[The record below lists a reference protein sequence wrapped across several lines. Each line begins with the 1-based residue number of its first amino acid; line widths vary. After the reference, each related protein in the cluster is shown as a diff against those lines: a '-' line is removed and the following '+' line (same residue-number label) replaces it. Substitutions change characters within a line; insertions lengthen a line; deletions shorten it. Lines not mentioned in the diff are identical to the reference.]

1 MKGII
6 GRMGAWLR
14 KIADQSLFSK
24 LFLVM
29 VLSMITVT
37 VATSWVT
44 VQMSEKLFVHTF
56 SITNSKI
63 IEQIK
68 SGLESIHYSNVNIVI
83 NAAQSGAIKRFLTE
97 GDTDSVT
104 NYKVTFDMSEQ
115 MRRIQLGIGAKNI
128 GMIISGVNGKSYISD
143 RTYWSGSLADLEGNP
158 VTRASR
164 EQQGRLLYSYLGE
177 AAPSSGDQGVVATK
191 ALIDPVSQEGYGQL
205 YIIQKES
212 DVRSIYASFTSDGN
226 DVMILDRQGLIV
238 SSNRVELIGT
248 TSKEL
253 LGSAQKIQQQGLAQ
267 DEMKMFDKD
276 VIVLAGDLPLYDFY
290 IMNVIDKKLTLGQM
304 LNRKA
309 IFFIVAG
316 IVIIAVLIVYV
327 ITRRLTLSL
336 RRLVKKMST
345 VTKENFHN
353 YMAVT
358 GTYETRELSR
368 SFNFMLD
375 ELNDYISQL
384 VDTQKEQRKAELAAL
399 QQQIN
404 PHFLYNTLASVNIL
418 VKRGSQET
426 ATQTIHALIS
436 LLQNTISNVKE
447 TIPVVQELVNL
458 KHYVFINQI
467 RYGQG
472 IKVDYFI
479 SPDCMP
485 AQVPN
490 LMLQPFI
497 ENAFFHAFNKKGTG
511 YIYVII
517 TKERDT
523 LLCEVVDN
531 GDGMELSSQED
542 EIPNPTSAR
551 QLFTGIGIRNV
562 HDRLV
567 LLYGEE
573 YGVAITSTLGQGTK
587 ISITLPWR
595 TEQYT

>member
-1 MKGII
+1 M
-6 GRMGAWLR
+6 RVWLR
-14 KIADQSLFSK
+14 RISDQSLFSK

-29 VLSMITVT
+29 VLSIITVT

-44 VQMSEKLFVHTF
+44 VQMSEELFVKTF

-68 SGLESIHYSNVNIVI
+68 SGLESIHYSNVNIII
-83 NAAQSGAIKRFLTE
+83 NTAQSGAIKRFLTE
-97 GDTDSVT
+97 RDVDSET
-104 NYKVTFDMSEQ
+104 NSVVTFDMSEQ
-115 MRRIQLGIGAKNI
+115 MKRIQSGIGAKSI
-128 GMIISGVNGKSYISD
+128 GMIISGINGKNYT
-143 RTYWSGSLADLEGNP
+143 RYNTYWSGTSADLERNP
-158 VTRASR
+158 ITQESR
-164 EQQGRLLYSYLGE
+164 NQPGRLLYSYLGE
-177 AAPSSGDQGVVATK
+177 GTPGSGDQGLVAAKTMT
-191 ALIDPVSQEGYGQL
+191 DPVSKEWYGTL
-205 YIIQKES
+205 YIIMKES
-212 DVRSIYASFTSDGN
+212 VLRSIYASFTSDGN

-238 SSNRVELIGT
+238 SSNRAELIGT

-253 LGSAQKIQQQGLAQ
+253 LDSAQKIRQQGLVK
-267 DEMKMFDKD
+267 DEMKLADKD
-276 VIVLAGDLPLYDFY
+276 VIVLADDLTLYDFY
-290 IMNVIDKKLTLGQM
+290 IMNVIDKKVTLGQM
-304 LNRKA
+304 LNRKSL
-309 IFFIVAG
+309 FFIVAG
-316 IVIIAVLIVYV
+316 IVAIAVLIVYV
-327 ITRRLTLSL
+327 ITRRLMLSL

-345 VTKENFHN
+345 VTKTNFNN

-418 VKRGSQET
+418 VQRGSQET

-472 IKVDYFI
+472 IKVDYFV

-485 AQVPN
+485 AQVPK

-517 TKERDT
+517 TKEKDT

-531 GDGMELSSQED
+531 GDGMELTNEAD

-562 HDRLV
+562 NDRLV
-567 LLYGEE
+567 LLYGEQ
-573 YGVAITSTLGQGTK
+573 YGVTITSTLGQGTK
-587 ISITLPWR
+587 ISICLPWR

>member
-1 MKGII
+1 M
-6 GRMGAWLR
+6 RVWLR
-14 KIADQSLFSK
+14 RISDQSLFSK

-29 VLSMITVT
+29 VLSIITVT

-44 VQMSEKLFVHTF
+44 VQMSEELFVKTF

-68 SGLESIHYSNVNIVI
+68 SGLESIHYSNVNIII
-83 NAAQSGAIKRFLTE
+83 NTSQSGAIKRFLTE
-97 GDTDSVT
+97 GDVDSET
-104 NYKVTFDMSEQ
+104 NSVVTFDMSEQ
-115 MRRIQLGIGAKNI
+115 MKRIQAGIGAKSI
-128 GMIISGVNGKSYISD
+128 GMIISGINGNNYT
-143 RTYWSGSLADLEGNP
+143 RYNTYWSGTSADLQRNSITQE
-158 VTRASR
+158 SR
-164 EQQGRLLYSYLGE
+164 NQPGRLLYSYLGE
-177 AAPSSGDQGVVATK
+177 GTPGSGDQGLVAAKT
-191 ALIDPVSQEGYGQL
+191 LTDPVSKEWYGTL
-205 YIIQKES
+205 YIIMKES
-212 DVRSIYASFTSDGN
+212 VLRSIYASFTSDGN

-238 SSNRVELIGT
+238 SSNRAELIGT

-253 LGSAQKIQQQGLAQ
+253 LDSAQKIRQHGLVK
-267 DEMKMFDKD
+267 DEMKMGDKD
-276 VIVLAGDLPLYDFY
+276 VIVLADDLALYDFY
-290 IMNVIDKKLTLGQM
+290 IMNVIDKKVTLGQM
-304 LNRKA
+304 LNRKS
-309 IFFIVAG
+309 IFFLVAG
-316 IVIIAVLIVYV
+316 IVAIAVLVVYV
-327 ITRRLTLSL
+327 ITRRLMLSL
-336 RRLVKKMST
+336 RRLVKQMST
-345 VTKENFHN
+345 VTKTNFNN

-418 VKRGSQET
+418 VQRGSQET

-447 TIPVVQELVNL
+447 TIPVVQEMVNL

-472 IKVDYFI
+472 IKVDYFV
-479 SPDCMP
+479 SPDCMA
-485 AQVPN
+485 AQVPK

-517 TKERDT
+517 TKEKDT

-531 GDGMELSSQED
+531 GDGMELTNEAD

-562 HDRLV
+562 NDRLV
-567 LLYGEE
+567 LLYGEQ
-573 YGVAITSTLGQGTK
+573 YGVTITSTLGQGTK
-587 ISITLPWR
+587 ISICLPWR

>member
-1 MKGII
+1 
-6 GRMGAWLR
+6 MGAWLR
-14 KIADQSLFSK
+14 KFSDQSLFSK

-44 VQMSEKLFVHTF
+44 VQMSEKLFVKTF

-68 SGLESIHYSNVNIVI
+68 SGLESIHYSNVNIVV
-83 NAAQSGAIKRFLTE
+83 NAAQSGAIKSFLTE

-104 NYKVTFDMSEQ
+104 NFKVAFGMSEQ
-115 MRRIQLGIGAKNI
+115 MKRIQSGIGAKNI
-128 GMIISGVNGKSYISD
+128 GMIISGINGKNYTSD
-143 RTYWSGSLADLEGNP
+143 RTYWSGSLADLGRNP
-158 VTRASR
+158 ITQESR
-164 EQQGRLLYSYLGE
+164 NQPGRLLYSYLDEGR
-177 AAPSSGDQGVVATK
+177 PGSGDPGLVAAK
-191 ALIDPVSQEGYGQL
+191 ALTDPVSKDWYGTL
-205 YIIQKES
+205 YIIMKES
-212 DVRSIYASFTSDGN
+212 DLRSIYASFTSDGN
-226 DVMILDRQGLIV
+226 DVLILDRQGLIV
-238 SSNRVELIGT
+238 SSNRAELIGT

-253 LGSAQKIQQQGLAQ
+253 LESAQRIRQHNLAN
-267 DEMKMFDKD
+267 DEMEMSDKD
-276 VIVLAGDLPLYDFY
+276 VIVLAGELPLYDFY
-290 IMNVIDKKLTLGQM
+290 IMNVIDKKVTLGQM

-316 IVIIAVLIVYV
+316 IVAIAVLLVYV

-336 RRLVKKMST
+336 RKLVKKMST

-384 VDTQKEQRKAELAAL
+384 VETQKEQRKAELAAL

-418 VKRGSQET
+418 VQRGSQES

-472 IKVDYFI
+472 IKVDYFV
-479 SPDCMP
+479 SPDCFP

-531 GDGMELSSQED
+531 GDGMELSNEAD
-542 EIPNPTSAR
+542 EMPNPTSAR
-551 QLFTGIGIRNV
+551 QMFTGIGIRNV

-587 ISITLPWR
+587 VSITLPWR
-595 TEQYT
+595 TEQYA

>member
-1 MKGII
+1 
-6 GRMGAWLR
+6 MGAWLKR
-14 KIADQSLFSK
+14 ISDLSLFSK

-44 VQMSEKLFVHTF
+44 VQMSEKLFVQTF

-97 GDTDSVT
+97 GDVDSVT
-104 NYKVTFDMSEQ
+104 NSKVTFDMSEQ
-115 MRRIQLGIGAKNI
+115 MKRIQSGIGAKNI
-128 GMIISGVNGKSYISD
+128 GMIISGMNGKSFKSD
-143 RTYWSGSLADLEGNP
+143 RTYWSGSSADLGRNP
-158 VTRASR
+158 ITQESR
-164 EQQGRLLYSYLGE
+164 NQPGRLLYSYLGE
-177 AAPSSGDQGVVATK
+177 GTPGSGDQGLVAVKTLTDSGSK
-191 ALIDPVSQEGYGQL
+191 EGYGTL
-205 YIIQKES
+205 YIFLKEN
-212 DVRSIYASFTSDGN
+212 DLRSIYASFTSAGN
-226 DVMILDRQGLIV
+226 DVMILDRQGLII
-238 SSNRVELIGT
+238 SSDRTELIGT
-248 TSKEL
+248 TSKAL
-253 LGSAQKIQQQGLAQ
+253 LESAQRIQQQGLAK
-267 DEMKMFDKD
+267 DEIRMSDKD
-276 VIVLAGDLPLYDFY
+276 VMVLAGDLPLYDFY
-290 IMNVIDKKLTLGQM
+290 IMNVIDKDAALGQM

-316 IVIIAVLIVYV
+316 IVALAVLVVYV

-336 RRLVKKMST
+336 RKLVKKMST

-384 VDTQKEQRKAELAAL
+384 VETQKEQRKAELAAL

-418 VKRGSQET
+418 VQRGSQET

-472 IKVDYFI
+472 IKVDYFV
-479 SPDCMP
+479 SPDCLP

-523 LLCEVVDN
+523 LHCEVVDN
-531 GDGMELSSQED
+531 GDGMELSDKAD
-542 EIPNPTSAR
+542 EIPNPKSAR

-573 YGVAITSTLGQGTK
+573 YGVTITSTLGQGTK
-587 ISITLPWR
+587 ISINLPWR
-595 TEQYT
+595 TDTEHVGV

>member
-1 MKGII
+1 M
-6 GRMGAWLR
+6 RVWLR
-14 KIADQSLFSK
+14 RISDQSLFSK

-29 VLSMITVT
+29 VLSIITVT

-44 VQMSEKLFVHTF
+44 VQMSEDLFVKTF

-68 SGLESIHYSNVNIVI
+68 SGLESIHYSNVNIII
-83 NAAQSGAIKRFLTE
+83 NTSQSGAIKRFLTE
-97 GDTDSVT
+97 GDVDSET
-104 NYKVTFDMSEQ
+104 NSVVTFDMSEQ
-115 MRRIQLGIGAKNI
+115 MKRIQSGIGAKSI
-128 GMIISGVNGKSYISD
+128 GMIISGVNGKNYT
-143 RTYWSGSLADLEGNP
+143 RYNTYWSGTSADLQRNP
-158 VTRASR
+158 ITQESR
-164 EQQGRLLYSYLGE
+164 NQPGRLLYSYLGE
-177 AAPSSGDQGVVATK
+177 GTPGSGDQGVVAAKTMT
-191 ALIDPVSQEGYGQL
+191 DPVSKEWYGTL
-205 YIIQKES
+205 YIIMKES
-212 DVRSIYASFTSDGN
+212 VLRSFYASFTSDGN

-238 SSNRVELIGT
+238 SSNRAELIGT

-253 LGSAQKIQQQGLAQ
+253 LDSAQKIRQHGLVK
-267 DEMKMFDKD
+267 DEMKMADKD
-276 VIVLAGDLPLYDFY
+276 VIVLADDLALYDFY
-290 IMNVIDKKLTLGQM
+290 IMNVIDKKVTLGQM
-304 LNRKA
+304 LNRKS

-316 IVIIAVLIVYV
+316 IVAIAVLVVYV
-327 ITRRLTLSL
+327 ITRRLMLSL
-336 RRLVKKMST
+336 RRLVKQMST
-345 VTKENFHN
+345 VTKTNFNN

-418 VKRGSQET
+418 VQRGSQES

-436 LLQNTISNVKE
+436 LLQNTISNVNE
-447 TIPVVQELVNL
+447 TIPIVQELVNL

-472 IKVDYFI
+472 IKVDYFV

-485 AQVPN
+485 AQVPK

-517 TKERDT
+517 TKEKDT

-531 GDGMELSSQED
+531 GDGMELTNEAD

-562 HDRLV
+562 NDRLV
-567 LLYGEE
+567 LLYGEQ
-573 YGVAITSTLGQGTK
+573 YGVTITSTLGQGTK
-587 ISITLPWR
+587 ISICLPWR
-595 TEQYT
+595 TEQ

>member
-1 MKGII
+1 M
-6 GRMGAWLR
+6 RVWLR
-14 KIADQSLFSK
+14 RISDQSLFSK

-29 VLSMITVT
+29 VLSIITVT

-44 VQMSEKLFVHTF
+44 VQMSEELFVKTF

-68 SGLESIHYSNVNIVI
+68 SGLESIHYSNVNIII
-83 NAAQSGAIKRFLTE
+83 NTAQSGAIKRFLTE
-97 GDTDSVT
+97 RDVDSET
-104 NYKVTFDMSEQ
+104 NSVVTFDMSEQ
-115 MRRIQLGIGAKNI
+115 MKRIQSGIGAKSI
-128 GMIISGVNGKSYISD
+128 GMIISGINGKNYT
-143 RTYWSGSLADLEGNP
+143 RYNTYWSGTSADLERNP
-158 VTRASR
+158 ITQESR
-164 EQQGRLLYSYLGE
+164 NQPGRLLYSYLGE
-177 AAPSSGDQGVVATK
+177 GTPGSGDQGVVAAKTMT
-191 ALIDPVSQEGYGQL
+191 DPVSKEWYGTL
-205 YIIQKES
+205 YIIMKES
-212 DVRSIYASFTSDGN
+212 VLRSFYASFTSDGN

-238 SSNRVELIGT
+238 SSNRAELIGT

-253 LGSAQKIQQQGLAQ
+253 LDSAQKIRQNGLAK
-267 DEMKMFDKD
+267 DEMKMADKD
-276 VIVLAGDLPLYDFY
+276 VIVLADDLALYDFY
-290 IMNVIDKKLTLGQM
+290 IMNVIDKKVTLGQM
-304 LNRKA
+304 LNRKS
-309 IFFIVAG
+309 IFFLVAG
-316 IVIIAVLIVYV
+316 IVAIAVLVVYV
-327 ITRRLTLSL
+327 ITRRLMLSL
-336 RRLVKKMST
+336 RRLVKQMST
-345 VTKENFHN
+345 VTKTNFNN

-418 VKRGSQET
+418 VQRGSQES

-436 LLQNTISNVKE
+436 LLQNTISNVNE

-472 IKVDYFI
+472 IKVDYFV

-485 AQVPN
+485 AQVPK

-517 TKERDT
+517 TKEKDT

-531 GDGMELSSQED
+531 GDGMELTNVAD

-562 HDRLV
+562 NDRLV
-567 LLYGEE
+567 LLYGEQ
-573 YGVAITSTLGQGTK
+573 YGVTITSTLGQGTK
-587 ISITLPWR
+587 ISICLPWR
-595 TEQYT
+595 TEQ